1 MLSSE
6 LNQQDYSDSR
16 LDDMQDVLDCVDMK
30 AGIKTFFDTVISP
43 FADHQDWT
51 MLAGW
56 NANSII
62 GVFERHHEQCIK
74 SLDKTRDLMK
84 NAMREDVGNEITK
97 LNVDKLI
104 FRRDAQEVNIK
115 RAEAILNEFHICY
128 EMTFG
133 KKFMPQ
139 SKTAGVKDVTKE
151 MKEYNVARLKEA
163 LGQK

>member
-1 MLSSE
+1 MMASE

-16 LDDMQDVLDCVDMK
+16 LGDMEDVLDCVDMK
-30 AGIKTFFDTVISP
+30 GGIKTFFNTVISP
-43 FADHQDWT
+43 FADNQDWA
-51 MLAGW
+51 MLAEW

-62 GVFERHHEQCIK
+62 GVFQRHHEQCIK

-104 FRRDAQEVNIK
+104 FRRDAQEINIK

-128 EMTFG
+128 EVTFG

-139 SKTAGVKDVTKE
+139 SKTPAKDVTKQ

>member
-1 MLSSE
+1 MMASE

-16 LDDMQDVLDCVDMK
+16 LGDMEDVLDCVDMK
-30 AGIKTFFDTVISP
+30 GGIKTFFNTVISP
-43 FADHQDWT
+43 FADHQDWA
-51 MLAGW
+51 MLAEW

-62 GVFERHHEQCIK
+62 GVFQRHHEQCIK

-104 FRRDAQEVNIK
+104 FRRYAQEINIK

-128 EMTFG
+128 EVTFG

-139 SKTAGVKDVTKE
+139 SKTPAKDVTKQ

-163 LGQK
+163 LGQ

>member
-1 MLSSE
+1 MASE

-16 LDDMQDVLDCVDMK
+16 LGDMEDVLDCVDMK
-30 AGIKTFFDTVISP
+30 GGI
-43 FADHQDWT
+43 
-51 MLAGW
+51 
-56 NANSII
+56 
-62 GVFERHHEQCIK
+62 
-74 SLDKTRDLMK
+74 KTRDLMK

-128 EMTFG
+128 EVTFG

-139 SKTAGVKDVTKE
+139 SKTAAKDVTKQ

>member
-1 MLSSE
+1 MMASE

-16 LDDMQDVLDCVDMK
+16 LGDMEDVLDCVDMK
-30 AGIKTFFDTVISP
+30 GGIKTFFNTVISP
-43 FADHQDWT
+43 FADHQDWA
-51 MLAGW
+51 MLAEW

-62 GVFERHHEQCIK
+62 GVFQRHHEQCIK

-104 FRRDAQEVNIK
+104 FRRDAQEINIK

-128 EMTFG
+128 EVTFG
-133 KKFMPQ
+133 KKFMLQ
-139 SKTAGVKDVTKE
+139 SKTPAKDVTKQ

>member
-1 MLSSE
+1 
-6 LNQQDYSDSR
+6 
-16 LDDMQDVLDCVDMK
+16 
-30 AGIKTFFDTVISP
+30 
-43 FADHQDWT
+43 
-51 MLAGW
+51 
-56 NANSII
+56 
-62 GVFERHHEQCIK
+62 
-74 SLDKTRDLMK
+74 MK

-128 EMTFG
+128 EVTFG